1 MDKSTYSKKLKTYK
15 ESKEVKTATY
25 EKKGEYFVAFYTGV
39 QDAKV
44 RDYVKILGGKY
55 SPYLEHKDEE
65 GSKISA
71 MTKHGWLVD
80 PKTFTVE
87 HLNKLIEYG
96 TDSESLLKTLQSE
109 HINYDP
115 DKPLVVDK
123 QLVVNKPKDITAKD
137 ANQKEI
143 KDNNQ
148 ETKSTI
154 NNISNEITI
163 IIKNHTIKSK
173 VISKINDFNY
183 ITDIGEIVKTKNGW
197 RFVDS
202 LNIEIVFNDTVK
214 LTDSND
220 SNPNVSN
227 DSNPKIPEQAT
238 YIGTFGMNFDS
249 LQKTLSETETPD
261 CDED

>member
-39 QDAKV
+39 QDVKV

-55 SPYLEHKDEE
+55 SPYLDHKDEE
-65 GSKISA
+65 GNKISSA
-71 MTKHGWLVD
+71 TKHGWLVD
-80 PKTFTVE
+80 PKTLTVE

-96 TDSESLLKTLQSE
+96 TESESLLKTLQSE

-123 QLVVNKPKDITAKD
+123 PKDINSKD
-137 ANQKEI
+137 NQKEM
-143 KDNNQ
+143 KDIQ
-148 ETKSTI
+148 ESKTDSNSNVTNSI
-154 NNISNEITI
+154 NV

-173 VISKINDFNY
+173 ILSKINDFNY

-202 LNIEIVFNDTVK
+202 LNIEIVFNDTAK
-214 LTDSND
+214 STEITNSDE
-220 SNPNVSN
+220 
-227 DSNPKIPEQAT
+227 PKIPEQAT
-238 YIGTFGMNFDS
+238 YIGSFGMNFDS
-249 LQKTLSETETPD
+249 LQKTLMSSETPD
-261 CDED
+261 CEDD